1 MGPSLIVK
9 ELDKTFVGVHAVDH
23 VSFECQ
29 PGTVH
34 VLQGENGAGKSTVLK
49 MLSGMYQPD
58 SGEIILGGTSVKFR
72 HPSDARRKGIAMVYQ
87 EMSVLPELTVA
98 QNIWLHEEGR
108 VSGGLFLKEARLLK
122 ATEELAER
130 YGIEVDPYVRTGD
143 LPIAGQQMVEILKA
157 LAVDPEILILDEPTS
172 ALTVREVEKLRRIV
186 ETITYAGKTVL
197 FISHRMEEVFS
208 FGDRATVMKD
218 GRLVG
223 TVDLKE
229 VTENDIIR
237 MMVGRELEDIFP
249 PGLQGEPGET
259 VFRVENL
266 GDGHS
271 FHNISFALRKGEILG
286 IGALDGQG
294 QTQLMR
300 AIAGVQHHSEGS
312 VWLNG
317 EQLNYQS
324 CRKALKLGIGYV
336 PEDRKQQGL
345 CLGMSVRENLSM
357 TSMFRYAT
365 FGFLHKKKEKELAR
379 QMIDRMNISTPSMLQ
394 AVGNLS
400 GGNQQKVAI
409 GKTLEDLPKVILLNE
424 PTRGIDVEAKQEIY
438 RLIRE
443 LVNQGIAVLLYT
455 SDMMETIGLSDRV
468 ITLYEGRITGE
479 LTGAELTEERIMCYA
494 MDCGDRTGAAQE
506 GKGVQE

>member
-130 YGIEVDPYVRTGD
+130 YGIEVDPYARTGD

-186 ETITYAGKTVL
+186 ETITYAGKTML
-197 FISHRMEEVFS
+197 FIYHRMEI
-208 FGDRATVMKD
+208 GRAHV
-218 GRLVG
+218 
-223 TVDLKE
+223 
-229 VTENDIIR
+229 
-237 MMVGRELEDIFP
+237 
-249 PGLQGEPGET
+249 
-259 VFRVENL
+259 
-266 GDGHS
+266 
-271 FHNISFALRKGEILG
+271 
-286 IGALDGQG
+286 
-294 QTQLMR
+294 
-300 AIAGVQHHSEGS
+300 
-312 VWLNG
+312 
-317 EQLNYQS
+317 
-324 CRKALKLGIGYV
+324 
-336 PEDRKQQGL
+336 
-345 CLGMSVRENLSM
+345 
-357 TSMFRYAT
+357 
-365 FGFLHKKKEKELAR
+365 
-379 QMIDRMNISTPSMLQ
+379 
-394 AVGNLS
+394 
-400 GGNQQKVAI
+400 
-409 GKTLEDLPKVILLNE
+409 
-424 PTRGIDVEAKQEIY
+424 
-438 RLIRE
+438 
-443 LVNQGIAVLLYT
+443 
-455 SDMMETIGLSDRV
+455 
-468 ITLYEGRITGE
+468 
-479 LTGAELTEERIMCYA
+479 
-494 MDCGDRTGAAQE
+494 
-506 GKGVQE
+506 

>member
-1 MGPSLIVK
+1 
-9 ELDKTFVGVHAVDH
+9 
-23 VSFECQ
+23 
-29 PGTVH
+29 
-34 VLQGENGAGKSTVLK
+34 
-49 MLSGMYQPD
+49 
-58 SGEIILGGTSVKFR
+58 
-72 HPSDARRKGIAMVYQ
+72 
-87 EMSVLPELTVA
+87 
-98 QNIWLHEEGR
+98 
-108 VSGGLFLKEARLLK
+108 
-122 ATEELAER
+122 
-130 YGIEVDPYVRTGD
+130 
-143 LPIAGQQMVEILKA
+143 
-157 LAVDPEILILDEPTS
+157 
-172 ALTVREVEKLRRIV
+172 
-186 ETITYAGKTVL
+186 
-197 FISHRMEEVFS
+197 
-208 FGDRATVMKD
+208 MKD

-506 GKGVQE
+506 GKGGQE